1 MIMASMRNWL
11 NGNELHADGESK
23 ENKDSNLLGKVIDH
37 WKDKKNP
44 RVVVVHCKAG
54 KGRSGSMA
62 CSYLISECGW
72 TPEQA
77 LARFTERRMRPKF
90 GAGVSIPSQLR
101 WIGYVDR
108 WTKGGKKYVDREIEI
123 VEVHAWG
130 LRSGV
135 KLCIEGF
142 VEEGKKIKV
151 FHTFNRDERVIVEP
165 GAPGS
170 TGMMD
175 TLYDMAGYGISPE
188 TEKEVLDEARK
199 TDQENGTNFTQQSPD
214 QSSPSTPTAKTPE
227 DAKPTKSRTSKLIS
241 RDSMLPSR
249 SKSKK
254 DKTKN
259 GASDTPSSSSSS
271 VNKTGTDP
279 EPGGRAV
286 IFKPHEPV
294 RLPTGDV
301 NISMERR
308 NRAPSSM
315 GLTMVTAVAH
325 VWFNSFFE
333 GDGPERDGKPL
344 DNGVF
349 EIDWDKMDG
358 IKGSGQKGT
367 RAADRIAVVWRSVAP
382 KGSAEGQQETEA
394 VAGEEIRVPGTDSP
408 VPEMQ
413 PADWRGN
420 NDEDPERPKK
430 LGLRVQS
437 ADSADISR
445 ASSINEQV
453 AGAKDAG
460 EDTDSMEGV
469 KSDIE
474 FSKEAKE
481 RKTESDE
488 KKLEAYAEKLP
499 NPDGS
504 SSKKDKGKETS
515 QDDSSK

>member
-11 NGNELHADGESK
+11 NGNELDADGQSG
-23 ENKDSNLLGKVIDH
+23 ENKNSNLLEKVIDH

-62 CSYLISECGW
+62 CSYLISQCGW

-77 LARFTERRMRPKF
+77 MARFTERRMRPKF
-90 GAGVSIPSQLR
+90 GAGVSIPSQVR

-175 TLYDMAGYGISPE
+175 TLYNMAGYGISPA

-199 TDQENGTNFTQQSPD
+199 TDQENGTNFTQQGV
-214 QSSPSTPTAKTPE
+214 APE
-227 DAKPTKSRTSKLIS
+227 DAKPATKSHTSKLIS

-259 GASDTPSSSSSS
+259 GTSDTPSSSSSS

-367 RAADRIAVVWRSVAP
+367 RAADRIAVVWRSVVP
-382 KGSAEGQQETEA
+382 EGSAEGQPPGEA
-394 VAGEEIRVPGTDSP
+394 VAGEEIPVPGADSP
-408 VPEMQ
+408 VPQMQ
-413 PADWRGN
+413 PADWRGD

-453 AGAKDAG
+453 AAGAAKDAG
-460 EDTDSMEGV
+460 EETDSLEGV
-469 KSDIE
+469 KSDVGDGQPA
-474 FSKEAKE
+474 KEAQELKA
-481 RKTESDE
+481 ESDE

-499 NPDGS
+499 DPEGGS
-504 SSKKDKGKETS
+504 DPKGKGKEINPG
-515 QDDSSK
+515 DGLK